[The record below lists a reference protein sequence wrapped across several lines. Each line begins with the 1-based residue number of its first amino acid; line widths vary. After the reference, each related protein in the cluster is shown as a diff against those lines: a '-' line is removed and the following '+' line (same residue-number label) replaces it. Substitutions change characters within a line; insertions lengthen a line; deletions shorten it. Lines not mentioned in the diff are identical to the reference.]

1 LSAALSSIP
10 VRMQIGLTMFP
21 TDYAVAPHEL
31 ASDVEAR
38 GFESLWF
45 PEHTHIPASRKT
57 PYPAGGEL
65 PKEYWHTLDP
75 FAALSAAAVVTKR
88 IKLATGICLLV
99 ERDTIVTAK
108 AAATVDRLSG
118 GRFIFGVGGGWNRE
132 EMANHGTAFETRWKK
147 LKEQVQAV
155 RRIWSEEEA
164 EFHGQLVSFDKIWC
178 HPKPL
183 QNPGPPVILGGSS
196 EQTLAR
202 AVDYGDG
209 WVPIHRGGD
218 DLTKTRGLLLELER
232 LLSERGR
239 SRSDFSVTIYGAPQT
254 RAALDE
260 FASLGV
266 ERVLFTLRAE
276 PRHAVLPKL
285 DRMASLL

>member
-1 LSAALSSIP
+1 
-10 VRMQIGLTMFP
+10 MEIGVTMFP
-21 TDYAVAPHEL
+21 TDYAIAPHEL
-31 ASDVEAR
+31 ASEVEAR

-45 PEHTHIPASRKT
+45 PEHTHIPASRAT
-57 PYPAGGEL
+57 PYPAGGDL

-88 IKLATGICLLV
+88 IKLATGICLLI
-99 ERDTIVTAK
+99 ERDTITTAK
-108 AAATVDRLSG
+108 AAATVDRLSN

-132 EMANHGTAFETRWKK
+132 EMAHHGTAFETRWKK

-164 EFHGQLVSFDKIWC
+164 EFHGQLVSFGKIWC
-178 HPKPL
+178 HPKPI

-196 EQTLAR
+196 EQTMVR

-209 WVPIHRGGD
+209 WVPIHRGGH
-218 DLTKTRGLLLELER
+218 DLSKMRNLLAELAR
-232 LLSERGR
+232 VLDERGR
-239 SRSDFSVTIYGAPQT
+239 ARSDFSVSVYGVPQT
-254 RAALDE
+254 QEALD
-260 FASLGV
+260 AYRAMGV

-276 PRHAVLPKL
+276 ARPSVLPKL
-285 DRMASLL
+285 DRLAGLL

>member
-1 LSAALSSIP
+1 
-10 VRMQIGLTMFP
+10 MDIGVTMFP
-21 TDYAVAPHEL
+21 TDYAIAPHEL
-31 ASDVEAR
+31 ASEVEAR

-45 PEHTHIPASRKT
+45 PEHTHIPASRAT

-132 EMANHGTAFETRWKK
+132 EMAHHGTAFETRWKK

-178 HPKPL
+178 HPKPI
-183 QNPGPPVILGGSS
+183 QNPGPPVVLGGSS
-196 EQTLAR
+196 ELSMAR

-209 WVPIHRGGD
+209 WVPIHLGGHD
-218 DLTKTRGLLLELER
+218 MKVMRNLLAELAR
-232 LLSERGR
+232 LLGERGR
-239 SRSDFSVTIYGAPQT
+239 VRSDFSVTVYGIPQT
-254 RAALDE
+254 REALD
-260 FASLGV
+260 AYRALGV
-266 ERVLFTLRAE
+266 DRVLFTLRAE
-276 PRHAVLPKL
+276 PRPGVLSKL
-285 DRMASLL
+285 DRLAPFLE